1 MSADQPED
9 ETTVTYP
16 TARTCPFDPPAE
28 FTRLRALPGLPRTR
42 ALENAHPWLITRYE
56 DAKAVLASP
65 AFSARLDSPGF
76 PLFSP
81 GDVQQRD
88 DRVESLIRSDD
99 PDHLTRRRRLT
110 RHFTVKRV
118 HAMREEIQ
126 QVIDSTLDDLLDAGS
141 PADLVAL
148 VARPVPARVICLL
161 LGVPYADHAFFQ
173 QAAARAL
180 AGDADPA
187 DVRIALRE
195 LGDYLDVLVQEKA
208 RTSGDDVLTQLARD
222 LLLPGTVDRAELV
235 NIAMTLLVA
244 GFETTGNMIGLGTA
258 LFLRHPEQRDLFM
271 SGDEALGANAVE
283 ELLRYL
289 SVAQHPRQLAV
300 RSEVTVAGCPLSPG
314 DGVLISLP
322 SANRDPQ
329 EFDSPDAFDI
339 GRTARGHLAFSHGTH
354 QCLGQALARLEL
366 LLTFR
371 TLFARVPTLRL
382 ADSSEGFEGFDVNAR
397 SRVHGFNSLQ
407 VAW

>member
-9 ETTVTYP
+9 ETTATYP

-42 ALENAHPWLITRYE
+42 ALENARPWLITRYE
-56 DAKAVLASP
+56 DTKAALASP

-141 PADLVAL
+141 PADLVVL

-180 AGDADPA
+180 AGDAGPT

-244 GFETTGNMIGLGTA
+244 GFETTGNKIGLGTA
-258 LFLRHPEQRDLFM
+258 LFLRHPGQRDLFM

-314 DGVLISLP
+314 DGVLIPLP

-382 ADSSEGFEGFDVNAR
+382 ADSSEGFDVNAR

>member
-1 MSADQPED
+1 MSADRPED
-9 ETTVTYP
+9 ETAVTYP

-42 ALENAHPWLITRYE
+42 ALEDARPWLITRYE

-126 QVIDSTLDDLLDAGS
+126 QVIDAALDDLLDAGS

-195 LGDYLDVLVQEKA
+195 LGDYLDILVQEKA
-208 RTSGDDVLTQLARD
+208 RTSGDDVLSQLARD

-271 SGDEALGANAVE
+271 AGDDALGANAVE

-329 EFDSPDAFDI
+329 EFDSPDTFDI

-382 ADSSEGFEGFDVNAR
+382 ADSPDSSEGFDVNTQ

>member
-1 MSADQPED
+1 MSADRPED
-9 ETTVTYP
+9 AIPYP
-16 TARTCPFDPPAE
+16 AARTCPFDPPAE
-28 FTRLRALPGLPRTR
+28 FAGLRARPGLPRTH
-42 ALENAHPWLITRYE
+42 ALEGARPRLVTRYE
-56 DAKAVLASP
+56 DAKAVLSSP
-65 AFSARLDSPGF
+65 AFSARLDTPGF

-81 GDVQQRD
+81 TDVQQRD

-118 HAMREEIQ
+118 HALREDIQ
-126 QVIDSTLDDLLDAGS
+126 RVVDATLDDMLDAGS

-148 VARPVPARVICLL
+148 LARPVPARVICLL

-187 DVRIALRE
+187 DVRVALGE
-195 LGDYLDVLVQEKA
+195 LADYLDALVQDKA
-208 RTSGDDVLTQLARD
+208 RTGGDDILAELARD
-222 LLLPGTVDRAELV
+222 HLLPGTIDRPELV

-258 LFLRHPEQRDLFM
+258 LFLGHPEQRDLFM
-271 SGDEALGANAVE
+271 AGDEALRTNAVE
-283 ELLRYL
+283 ELLRFL
-289 SVAQHPRQLAV
+289 TVAQHPRQLAV
-300 RSEVTVAGCPLSPG
+300 RSEVTVSGCPLRPG
-314 DGVLISLP
+314 DGVLVSLP

-329 EFDSPDAFDI
+329 AFEDPDVFDVTRP
-339 GRTARGHLAFSHGTH
+339 ARGHLAFSHGTH

-366 LLTFR
+366 LLTFQ

-382 ADSSEGFEGFDVNAR
+382 VDGPDDFDLNTH
-397 SRVHGFNSLQ
+397 SRVHGFASLR